1 MKGAAGN
8 DAFRGTLSG
17 ALGTGSTAQPG
28 DVIAGGDGADKFV
41 LNISGDAGGAFT
53 LGNIRSTGVET
64 LEVSNYESD
73 AASTTISMAGH
84 SDVDH
89 ISMTNS
95 GANGDTIFDG
105 VTKMATLSASGAAD
119 IDLIYASSVVAGA
132 EDNQLINVNAMTGS
146 LYVENIETVTINA
159 TGNTSTVTNLY
170 TDDGATSSASTL
182 VVTGD
187 ANLKITTDLNTDS
200 DALTKIDASAMSGKL
215 TLTSSDTGL
224 SKYIG
229 GSGSDVLTRNIQN
242 SDTGSTDSFDG
253 GDGIDTLIVTTGAN
267 ISTANLANYKNWEV
281 LYAAAA
287 GGNNLDISG
296 TAGFLTVVNGN
307 DATATTTF
315 TVGAGVN
322 AAIQVA
328 GDGDENTTVALGEDT
343 TDDAITVTLG
353 GATSQSTAVTMGTLT
368 LDGYEAITLNSVNT
382 KDSITSLVSNTAKSL
397 TVTGDTDL
405 TLAAYTAASVKTID
419 ASAMTG
425 KFIMGAAGGASSQTI
440 TTGSG
445 NDVVYG
451 NASSTGRNVIS
462 TGAGND
468 TVVGATGRTT
478 VDLGDGNDTFAVA
491 SFANLT
497 SADSVD
503 GGDGIDVVAFSAAEN
518 IDLTA
523 DITTLN
529 GLKNFEVYAFSAFD
543 GTDTVTI
550 NDTVMNGGSI
560 VAQFTSAVTGNNAFN
575 AAGVLTSTNTVNFT
589 DKSAAGTNTYTV
601 GNGIDVVDMGAAAD
615 IVAVTNYQFLS
626 ANDSLNGGAGADT
639 LQINVDGGASSAAR
653 VTVSAAQ
660 LAGAKSFS
668 TINIDDAQATFIG
681 ITLDDTVVAQNQSS
695 LAMTVAATDGTT
707 AFDGSA
713 SIDASAVT
721 DLAALTLTGGSGADT
736 IKGGAGAD
744 IITGGNGIDTLTGGG
759 GKDDFVLNS
768 NAVDIIKDM
777 DFGLSY
783 TTVDQINVA
792 ASALSFTEGAA
803 GTFDTKGK
811 LSDAYDADIDLLFLT
826 DQTYANI
833 AAVDTAIE
841 GWSTA
846 VDASDVDFVV
856 VWADSFGVVHVSQ
869 AVGAAGGAGDN
880 GDEYTTTDLATL
892 DGLTLAGVY
901 STATVSDFI
910 VA

>member
-1 MKGAAGN
+1 
-8 DAFRGTLSG
+8 
-17 ALGTGSTAQPG
+17 
-28 DVIAGGDGADKFV
+28 
-41 LNISGDAGGAFT
+41 
-53 LGNIRSTGVET
+53 
-64 LEVSNYESD
+64 
-73 AASTTISMAGH
+73 MAGH

-95 GANGDTIFDG
+95 GADGDTIFSG
-105 VTKMATLSASGAAD
+105 ITKMATLSASGAAD
-119 IDLIYASSVVAGA
+119 IDLVYASSVAAGA

-146 LYVENIETVTINA
+146 LSVENIETVTINA
-159 TGNTSTVTNLY
+159 TGNSSTVSNLY
-170 TDDGATSSASTL
+170 TDDGTTSSASTL

-187 ANLKITTDLNTDS
+187 AALKITNDLNADS

-229 GSGSDVLTRNIQN
+229 GAGADTLTRNIQN

-267 ISTANLANYKNWEV
+267 ISAANLANYKNWEV
-281 LYAAAA
+281 LYAADAA
-287 GGNNLDISG
+287 GTNFNLDISDVD
-296 TAGFLTVVNGN
+296 GFTTVINADDTTGL
-307 DATATTTF
+307 TTF

-322 AAIQVA
+322 AAIRVA
-328 GDGDENTTVALGEDT
+328 GDDDEDTTIALGEDT
-343 TDDAITVTLG
+343 TDDAITVSI
-353 GATSQSTAVTMGTLT
+353 GASTSQGTAVTMGTLT
-368 LDGYEAITLNSVNT
+368 LDGYEAITLSSTNT
-382 KDSITSLVSNTAKSL
+382 KDTIGSLVSNTAKSL
-397 TVTGDTDL
+397 TVVGDTDL
-405 TLAAYTAASVKTID
+405 TLTAYTAASVKTID
-419 ASAMTG
+419 ASEMTG

-445 NDVVYG
+445 SDTVFG
-451 NASSTGRNVIS
+451 NTSATGKNVIS

-468 TVVGATGRTT
+468 AVYGATGSTT
-478 VDLGDGNDTFAVA
+478 VDLGDGNDTFAVL

-497 SADSVD
+497 SADTVD
-503 GGDGIDVVAFSAAEN
+503 GGDGIDAVAFAAAED

-529 GLKNFEVYAFSAFD
+529 GLSNFEVYAFAAFD

-560 VAQFTSAVTGNNAFN
+560 VAQFNDTVSGDGNAFN
-575 AAGVLTSTNTVNFT
+575 AAGVLTSTNIVNFT
-589 DKSAAGTNTYTV
+589 DKSASGTNTYTV
-601 GNGIDVVDMGAAAD
+601 GNGIDRVDMGVAND

-626 ANDSLNGGAGADT
+626 ATDSLNGGAGADT
-639 LQINVDGGASSAAR
+639 LQINIAGGASSATR
-653 VTVSAAQ
+653 VSVSAAQ

-668 TINIDDAQATFIG
+668 TINIDDSAGTTFIG

-695 LAMTVAATDGTT
+695 LAMTVAATDANG
-707 AFDGSA
+707 AFAGSA

-721 DLAALTLTGGSGADT
+721 DLAALTLTGGTGADT

-744 IITGGNGIDTLTGGG
+744 IITGGGGIDTLTGNG
-759 GKDDFVLNS
+759 GKDDFVLAND
-768 NAVDIIKDM
+768 AVDVIKDM

-783 TTVDQINVA
+783 TTVDQIGVA
-792 ASALSFTEGAA
+792 GLAAA
-803 GTFDTKGK
+803 GADLTFNGAFDTKA
-811 LSDAYDADIDLLFLT
+811 LSSAAFADDTDLLFFM

-833 AAVDTAIE
+833 AAVDAAVET
-841 GWSTA
+841 WSTA
-846 VDASDVDFVV
+846 ITGLGSDLVV
-856 VWADSFGVVHVSQ
+856 IWADTFGVVHISMG
-869 AVGAAGGAGDN
+869 VGADGASNAADG
-880 GDEYTTTDLATL
+880 GDEYTMTDLATL

-901 STATVSDFI
+901 DAATVSDFI

>member
-1 MKGAAGN
+1 
-8 DAFRGTLSG
+8 
-17 ALGTGSTAQPG
+17 LGTGSTAQPG
-28 DVIAGGDGADKFV
+28 DVLTGGEGADKFV

-53 LGNIRSTGVET
+53 LGNIRTTGVET

-84 SDVDH
+84 TDVDH

-95 GANGDTIFDG
+95 GANGDTIFTG
-105 VTKMATLSASGAAD
+105 ATKMATLTASGAAD
-119 IDLIYASSVVAGA
+119 IDLIYASAVVAGA
-132 EDNQLINVNAMTGS
+132 EDDQLVNVNGMTGS
-146 LYVENIETVTINA
+146 LYFENTETITLNA
-159 TGNTSTVTNLY
+159 TGNTSTVSNLY

-187 ANLKITTDLNTDS
+187 AKLTITTDLNTDS
-200 DALTKIDASAMSGKL
+200 DALTKIDASAMTGSLKL
-215 TLTSSDTGL
+215 ASSDTGL

-229 GSGSDVLTRNIQN
+229 GAGSDTLTRNIQN

-267 ISTANLANYKNWEV
+267 ISTTNLANYKNWEV

-296 TAGFLTVVNGN
+296 VDGFLAVYNGS
-307 DATATTTF
+307 DAAATTTF

-328 GDGDENTTVALGEDT
+328 GDGDENTTIALGEDT

-353 GATSQSTAVTMGTLT
+353 GSTSQSAAVTMGTLT
-368 LDGYEAITLNSVNT
+368 LDGYESITLTSVNT

-397 TVTGDTDL
+397 TVTGDKDL

-445 NDVVYG
+445 NDTVYG
-451 NASSTGRNVIS
+451 NTSSTGRNVIS

-478 VDLGDGNDTFAVA
+478 VDLGEGNDTFAVA
-491 SFANLT
+491 AFANLT
-497 SADSVD
+497 SADTVD
-503 GGDGIDVVAFSAAEN
+503 GGDGVDVVAFAGDEDV
-518 IDLTA
+518 DLTA

-529 GLKNFEVYAFSAFD
+529 GLSNFEVYAFSAYT
-543 GTDTVTI
+543 GTRTATI
-550 NDTVMNGGSI
+550 NDTVMNNGSV
-560 VAQFTSAVTGNNAFN
+560 VAQFASTVTGNNTFN
-575 AAGVLTSTNTVNFT
+575 AAGVLTSTNTVSFT

-601 GNGIDVVDMGAAAD
+601 GNGIDVVDMGANAD
-615 IVAVTNYQFLS
+615 IVNVTNYQFI
-626 ANDSLNGGAGADT
+626 AATDSLNGGAGADT
-639 LQINVDGGASSAAR
+639 LQINVDGGGSSAAR

-660 LAGAKSFS
+660 LASAKSFS
-668 TINIDDAQATFIG
+668 TINIDDGAATFIG
-681 ITLDDTVVAQNQSS
+681 ITIDDTVVAQNQTS
-695 LAMTVAATDGTT
+695 LAMTVAATDGAV

-713 SIDASAVT
+713 SIDASSVT
-721 DLAALTLTGGSGADT
+721 DLAALTLTGGTGADT

-744 IITGGNGIDTLTGGG
+744 IITGGDGIDTLTGNG
-759 GKDDFVLNS
+759 GKDDFVLND
-768 NAVDIIKDM
+768 NAVDVIKDM

-803 GTFDTKGK
+803 GTFDTKA
-811 LSDAYDADIDLLFLT
+811 LSSAAYAATTDLLFFT

-833 AAVDTAIE
+833 AAVDAAVE
-841 GWSTA
+841 AWSTA
-846 VDASDVDFVV
+846 VDASDLDLVV
-856 VWADSFGVVHVSQ
+856 VWADTFGVVHVSQ
-869 AVGAAGGAGDN
+869 GVGAAGGAGDN
-880 GDEYTTTDLATL
+880 GDEYTMTDLATL
-892 DGLTLAGVY
+892 DGLTLAGVV
-901 STATVSDFI
+901 TAATTADFI